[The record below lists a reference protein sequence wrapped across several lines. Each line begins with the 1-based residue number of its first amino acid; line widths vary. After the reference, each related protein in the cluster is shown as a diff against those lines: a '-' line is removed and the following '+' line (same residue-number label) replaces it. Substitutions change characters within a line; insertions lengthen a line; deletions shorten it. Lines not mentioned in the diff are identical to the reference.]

1 VIPGSLREG
10 TLDILKYVPEI
21 TALWHAKHITP
32 KQHYSEPRNPEAVIR
47 RDLRPHSRRVY
58 NLPPCDPSMD
68 LMIEA
73 KDKEQAV
80 LALRRKWNVEGGLP
94 EEWILRGEK
103 MDEVREIPSEMGR
116 KVFYEE
122 GEEWRF
128 KSPLKMPARV
138 QKALDKL
145 DKQIGKADDEGE
157 VRALEDERKVV
168 LEEWERKKRIK
179 WGLEIKAEME
189 NEIDEGGA
197 MNGKAGSRKTSAVKK
212 KISSVEGSVA
222 ANTTTKTKAIA
233 TEEVTVPAEGP
244 DSIPPVTAKAKKSV
258 RVSARRSTAMENGVS
273 VNVEVGEIDGES
285 KRRRTSRK
293 A

>member
-1 VIPGSLREG
+1 MIPGSLREG

-21 TALWHAKHITP
+21 TALWHAKRITP
-32 KQHYSEPRNPEAVIR
+32 KQHYSEPRNPEAIIR

-58 NLPPCDPSMD
+58 NLPPCDPNMD

-94 EEWILRGEK
+94 DDWILTGEK
-103 MDEVREIPSEMGR
+103 MDEVREIPSEMGSR
-116 KVFYEE
+116 VFYEE

-128 KSPLKMPARV
+128 KAPLKMPARV

-145 DKQIGKADDEGE
+145 DKQIGKVDDEGQ
-157 VRALEDERKVV
+157 VRRLEDERGVV
-168 LEEWERKKRIK
+168 LEDWEREKRIK
-179 WGLEIKAEME
+179 WGLEKKPEME
-189 NEIDEGGA
+189 NG
-197 MNGKAGSRKTSAVKK
+197 MNGEAVSRKASAVKK
-212 KISSVEGSVA
+212 KVSSVEGSIA
-222 ANTTTKTKAIA
+222 TETKTKVV
-233 TEEVTVPAEGP
+233 TKEEVTAQAKDLENIVPITARAK
-244 DSIPPVTAKAKKSV
+244 SI
-258 RVSARRSTAMENGVS
+258 RVSAKRTTATENGVS
-273 VNVEVGEIDGES
+273 VQSAVEVAEIDRSS